1 MTESIKT
8 IKGRT
13 LADIKSRKD
22 IQVLNNKV
30 GYMINITELGA
41 VRDDS
46 TVDNSVIIQKAFDE
60 YETVIIN
67 GTYYTDMVNIDSY
80 TNIQGDFTLIPYNT
94 SQEYVIKVNSTVN
107 LMGSMKIDGGR
118 HVHYGML
125 LNGATCSYFNILE
138 VSNCINSGIKT
149 NNNDNNTIH
158 FNNLTLYNNGTTMSK
173 VGEVTSIYIDDSKE
187 RHIFIQFTDEIG
199 MNYGVFA
206 VKYNN
211 VIYKAESDTPTT
223 IKVYHLDEGVGVN
236 CDVEIIFGAG
246 FECKSSTKN
255 NNNYTIDNLNCYDNT
270 VGFLQD
276 ADYGTAI
283 YNLNCYNNKLGY
295 YCYNSSSNN
304 VLSKPYFENNEIDYV
319 CWDYNNMT
327 IIEPNDFTT
336 YSFKHDKEFID
347 GSSIIKNGNIEKI
360 TMEKYSVNNTA
371 NTVHVT
377 DDKLYMLYYTG
388 VKIRTIRFVQNG
400 ESDIRK
406 EIIVYTTDTSS
417 ITLNFT
423 CEEGYTVSK
432 SNVVI
437 SEPTK
442 IDVYL
447 YDKMWII
454 KTY

>member
-1 MTESIKT
+1 
-8 IKGRT
+8 
-13 LADIKSRKD
+13 
-22 IQVLNNKV
+22 
-30 GYMINITELGA
+30 
-41 VRDDS
+41 
-46 TVDNSVIIQKAFDE
+46 
-60 YETVIIN
+60 
-67 GTYYTDMVNIDSY
+67 
-80 TNIQGDFTLIPYNT
+80 
-94 SQEYVIKVNSTVN
+94 
-107 LMGSMKIDGGR
+107 
-118 HVHYGML
+118 
-125 LNGATCSYFNILE
+125 
-138 VSNCINSGIKT
+138 
-149 NNNDNNTIH
+149 
-158 FNNLTLYNNGTTMSK
+158 
-173 VGEVTSIYIDDSKE
+173 
-187 RHIFIQFTDEIG
+187 

-236 CDVEIIFGAG
+236 CDVEIMFGAG